1 MTQSSTGYGP
11 RSRLLFDGNA
21 DMYELWE
28 TRFHAY
34 LRMQKLLD
42 VLQGG
47 SGEEFVT
54 RTALVYSELVQ
65 CLDDKSLSLIMR
77 DAKDDGCAAMKL
89 LQEYYIGASK
99 PRIISL
105 YTELT
110 SLKMREDE
118 GVTDYIIRAEKAA
131 TYLKNAGETIS
142 DSLLVAMLLKGLP
155 DSFKSFSTVITQ
167 QTGDIS
173 FMKFKVALSGYE
185 ESEKSRDMTPSS
197 DNVLNI
203 NNKSN
208 IICFHCGKSGHKK
221 FQCDKLKNNNGAS
234 SRWCNLCKNNT
245 HDSKYC
251 RKKNSIKHI
260 DDTTT
265 RQDDFA
271 FKATHIDKCHNV
283 MSSNDNLLVDC
294 GATVHILNDESKF
307 LNFEE
312 NFDSNNHPQVALISI
327 II

>member
-1 MTQSSTGYGP
+1 MLG
-11 RSRLLFDGNA
+11 
-21 DMYELWE
+21 
-28 TRFHAY
+28 
-34 LRMQKLLD
+34 
-42 VLQGG
+42 VLIQ
-47 SGEEFVT
+47 F
-54 RTALVYSELVQ
+54 
-65 CLDDKSLSLIMR
+65 
-77 DAKDDGCAAMKL
+77 
-89 LQEYYIGASK
+89 
-99 PRIISL
+99 
-105 YTELT
+105 
-110 SLKMREDE
+110 
-118 GVTDYIIRAEKAA
+118 
-131 TYLKNAGETIS
+131 
-142 DSLLVAMLLKGLP
+142 
-155 DSFKSFSTVITQ
+155 
-167 QTGDIS
+167 
-173 FMKFKVALSGYE
+173 
-185 ESEKSRDMTPSS
+185 
-197 DNVLNI
+197 VLNI

-245 HDSKYC
+245 LDSKYC

-312 NFDSNNHPQVALISI
+312 NFDSNNHVIELADGTRSSGIVKGRGTAQVNICDATGNMRTISLKKALCIPSYKQNI
-327 II
+327 FSV